1 MESLT
6 VQRRSRVSAEERAQ
20 WVSQYHSSGL
30 STRQFAQQHGLKDG
44 TLQRWIREERQRSPS
59 AGEAAGF
66 QEVQVSSS
74 SYACTGAWAAEVVL
88 PGGILV
94 RLGATAS
101 ATWMRSLWGSLQSS
115 C

>member
-30 STRQFAQQHGLKDG
+30 STRQFAQQHELKDG

-59 AGEAAGF
+59 ASEAAGF
-66 QEVQVSSS
+66 QEVQVS

-88 PGGILV
+88 PGGVLV

-101 ATWMRSLWGSLQSS
+101 ATWMRSLWASLQSS

>member
-6 VQRRSRVSAEERAQ
+6 VQRRPRVSQEERAQ
-20 WVSQYHSSGL
+20 WVSRYHASQLSG
-30 STRQFAQQHGLKDG
+30 RQFAQQHGLKDG

-59 AGEAAGF
+59 AGEGVGF
-66 QEVQVSSS
+66 QEVHVSAFAS
-74 SYACTGAWAAEVVL
+74 AGGWAAEVAL

-101 ATWMRSLWGSLQSS
+101 ATWMRSLWASLQSS